1 MQHLRKRN
9 VKNTR
14 NCCKILNNQLERN
27 VGAQVLIIE
36 IHEQNKQA
44 NKLFAC
50 GQLIINRR
58 QRPLALGRRWK
69 SESGLPTNDALH
81 LGPSPRATTN
91 QHAKSFLSPPPP
103 WNHQKSKGAA
113 TKAKANGR
121 SENRRDKRCKSETF
135 GKGSFSAFHGVESRV
150 SRLIER
156 IQMRPL
162 SRHGLIDKVKL
173 TSASFSRS
181 LRRIMDVDEDEGF

>member
-9 VKNTR
+9 AKNTR

-69 SESGLPTNDALH
+69 SESLLPTNDALH

-91 QHAKSFLSPPPP
+91 QRTESFLFPPNTAKSQRGP
-103 WNHQKSKGAA
+103 QRKRARMEEVKTEEIKGA
-113 TKAKANGR
+113 
-121 SENRRDKRCKSETF
+121 
-135 GKGSFSAFHGVESRV
+135 
-150 SRLIER
+150 
-156 IQMRPL
+156 
-162 SRHGLIDKVKL
+162 KVKL
-173 TSASFSRS
+173 SAKGPSALSTASCR
-181 LRRIMDVDEDEGF
+181 GFHA

>member
-58 QRPLALGRRWK
+58 QRPLAVGRRWK

-91 QHAKSFLSPPPP
+91 QHAESFLSPPPP
-103 WNHQKSKGAA
+103 GTTKSQKGPPRKRGRMGEVKTEEIKGA
-113 TKAKANGR
+113 
-121 SENRRDKRCKSETF
+121 
-135 GKGSFSAFHGVESRV
+135 
-150 SRLIER
+150 
-156 IQMRPL
+156 
-162 SRHGLIDKVKL
+162 KVKL
-173 TSASFSRS
+173 SAKGPSALSTASSR
-181 LRRIMDVDEDEGF
+181 GFHA

>member
-58 QRPLALGRRWK
+58 KRPLALGRRWK

-91 QHAKSFLSPPPP
+91 QHAESFLSPPPP
-103 WNHQKSKGAA
+103 WNHQSQKGPPRKRRRMGEVKTEEIKGA
-113 TKAKANGR
+113 
-121 SENRRDKRCKSETF
+121 
-135 GKGSFSAFHGVESRV
+135 
-150 SRLIER
+150 
-156 IQMRPL
+156 
-162 SRHGLIDKVKL
+162 KVKL
-173 TSASFSRS
+173 SAKGPSALSTASSR
-181 LRRIMDVDEDEGF
+181 GFHA